1 MPTTPIVYMRLDRPE
16 DVYEV
21 DHDYNSVPYV
31 IVSEETIE
39 HDDYNDLRDKIR
51 RRFKELF
58 SLQHEPLFDLRME
71 YNMEDANSSLHLAF
85 TENFTQH
92 LYDRLDWNLQEEH
105 ESHLEAIY
113 YTYRGT
119 NDESSTDSVNSS
131 DNSINSVSVQ
141 LFCGQLGCT
150 LLKLEKA
157 LNGLVI

>member
-71 YNMEDANSSLHLAF
+71 YNMEDANLSLHGAF

-92 LYDRLDWNLQEEH
+92 LYGILDWNLQEEH

-119 NDESSTDSVNSS
+119 NDESSSDSVNTSDSS
-131 DNSINSVSVQ
+131 MSVES
-141 LFCGQLGCT
+141 LGCV
-150 LLKLEKA
+150 LRRLECI
-157 LNGLVI
+157 LNSLN